1 MSDDEVFA
9 SDLPPRYWF
18 FILTEGDQEGDLDE
32 DDEWSDVEDETYED
46 EQLDWLW
53 RRCQTSNNV
62 NLTIWHAAMTLSPG

>member
-46 EQLDWLW
+46 EQLD
-53 RRCQTSNNV
+53 
-62 NLTIWHAAMTLSPG
+62 